1 MTATMQVLL
10 LFSFFVLLA
19 RHGYSQALGHDGNG
33 SQPSGLGN
41 SSALPAS
48 INRPAPLPRNSSST
62 IKSLYQ
68 AYSDKTPKFINQ
80 PLIQFLSDNPDAR
93 LDRMSPN
100 SLSLLKKRQ
109 SDDLPEG
116 VCAPGQPC
124 RNGARCSNTGVCSYA
139 PSSCAPDVC
148 ISNCDAKAPCGPYAD
163 PASASCPLNVCCSQ
177 HGFCKSREE
186 HWSPRCPPGLMNRVL
201 TWVLGDVQAVVLR
214 SSVATGVRR
223 ASEAVGL
230 RPPLRA
236 PARAAVWSGTAGS
249 ATTRAGRRRS
259 RATPSRPRTWTC
271 RP

>member
-1 MTATMQVLL
+1 MQVLL

-100 SLSLLKKRQ
+100 SLSLLKKRV
-109 SDDLPEG
+109 G
-116 VCAPGQPC
+116 
-124 RNGARCSNTGVCSYA
+124 R
-139 PSSCAPDVC
+139 
-148 ISNCDAKAPCGPYAD
+148 
-163 PASASCPLNVCCSQ
+163 
-177 HGFCKSREE
+177 
-186 HWSPRCPPGLMNRVL
+186 PPGGRLCTRTAL
-201 TWVLGDVQAVVLR
+201 QERRPLQQYGCLF
-214 SSVATGVRR
+214 VRPI
-223 ASEAVGL
+223 EL
-230 RPPLRA
+230 RP
-236 PARAAVWSGTAGS
+236 
-249 ATTRAGRRRS
+249 RRLHQQL
-259 RATPSRPRTWTC
+259 
-271 RP
+271 